1 MRYGVISDVH
11 GNLPALEEA
20 LRALRRERVDG
31 YLCAGDLVGYGP
43 MPNECVARVSELGAL
58 CAAGNHDLMAIGT
71 LPYEHAM
78 PLARDTMRFT
88 REVLSPEARDYLA
101 ALPRIALG
109 PGGIVVAH
117 GSLDDPREYVG
128 SPRRAAIELE
138 RLERRAPDARIVVLG
153 HVHRA
158 LAYGQRRGW
167 GGGRGEV
174 PLPGPERHLLN
185 PGSVG
190 QSRER
195 RARAIHGARPRS
207 WRGPLPRRRL
217 RHRAGAQG
225 ASRAGTARAGLP
237 RQTVAPPE
245 RAARRAPDGPAGGR
259 PARRPAQVRV
269 SRRDPSVFESR
280 PRRPIRAASSR

>member
-20 LRALRRERVDG
+20 LRALQRERVDG
-31 YLCAGDLVGYGP
+31 YVCAGDLVGYGP

-71 LPYEHAM
+71 LPYEQAT

-88 REVLSPEARDYLA
+88 REVLSAAARDYLA

-138 RLERRAPDARIVVLG
+138 RLERRAPDARILVLG

-195 RARAIHGARPRS
+195 RARARFMVLDLDRGVARFEAVAYDIERVRRALRE
-207 WRGPLPRRRL
+207 RGL
-217 RHRAGAQG
+217 
-225 ASRAGTARAGLP
+225 
-237 RQTVAPPE
+237 PE
-245 RAARRAPDGPAGGR
+245 RACHPR
-259 PARRPAQVRV
+259 P
-269 SRRDPSVFESR
+269 SL
-280 PRRPIRAASSR
+280 PRSALRAARQTARQAAGPRAGRRRFG